1 MTSRRWRCCQS
12 PQHARRGGPAAPVV
26 LAAVVSCVG
35 GIGGGSI
42 LAPILIELGRQAAEV
57 APAVLA
63 STCPDPVTAPGSADS
78 ARDARPGHCHWRPVP
93 VVWPGLTASVLDS
106 VATV

>member
-1 MTSRRWRCCQS
+1 MTSPRWRCCQS

-42 LAPILIELGRQAAEV
+42 LAPIPIESGRQ
-57 APAVLA
+57 PAKVR
-63 STCPDPVTAPGSADS
+63 PGS
-78 ARDARPGHCHWRPVP
+78 PGVHVP
-93 VVWPGLTASVLDS
+93 GSSPGSRIC
-106 VATV
+106 